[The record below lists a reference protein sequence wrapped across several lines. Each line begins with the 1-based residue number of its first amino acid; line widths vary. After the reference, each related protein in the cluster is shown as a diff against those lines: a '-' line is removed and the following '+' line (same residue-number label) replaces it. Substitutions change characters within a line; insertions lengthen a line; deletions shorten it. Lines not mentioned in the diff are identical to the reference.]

1 MSTPQL
7 ELISHHLC
15 PYVQRAVITLL
26 EKDIPHERTYIDLAN
41 KPDWFRSASPL
52 GKVPLLRVDGEILFE
67 SAVICEYLDEITPG
81 SLHPIDPLQ
90 KAKHRSWMEFGSTIL
105 NCIAGLYNAPSQAD
119 FEAKCDE
126 LSRKFLWI
134 EPYLSYR
141 DYFAGETFSLVDA
154 VYGPI
159 FRYFEIFETIR
170 EFSFFAETPKVSH
183 WRQQLQLHPS
193 IQQAVPLDYAQ
204 RLHVFLAQRNSY
216 LSELIVPSVGG

>member
-15 PYVQRAVITLL
+15 PYVQRAVITLI

-41 KPDWFRSASPL
+41 KPDWFRSVSPL

-90 KAKHRSWMEFGSTIL
+90 KAKHRSWIEFGSTIL
-105 NCIAGLYNAPSQAD
+105 GSIAGLYNAPNQAE
-119 FEAKCDE
+119 FEAKCNE
-126 LSRKFLWI
+126 LTHKFVWI
-134 EPYLSYR
+134 EPYVSDR
-141 DYFAGETFSLVDA
+141 GYFAGETFSLVDA

-159 FRYFEIFETIR
+159 FRYFDLFETIG
-170 EFSFFAETPKVSH
+170 EFGFFADTPKVTH
-183 WRQQLQLHPS
+183 WRQQLQTRAS

-204 RLHVFLAQRNSY
+204 RLCVFLKQRNSY
-216 LSELIVPSVGG
+216 LSELIVRTVGE